1 VTVISVNIC
10 TLLSTASLLIFSV
23 GSQASELN
31 GNATGT
37 LDTHAID
44 VALACTREK
53 IGNANWLTAHSDPSL
68 HGGLED
74 RNGDG
79 IAISVSS
86 NGEQAVFEAVVAEQ
100 RFKFSVKKDA
110 VFTATGIEVQSTM
123 KRYEGKGKDQK
134 VVGEYGVD
142 LKVTCP

>member
-1 VTVISVNIC
+1 MNPVNIYR
-10 TLLSTASLLIFSV
+10 LLSTASLLIFSV
-23 GSQASELN
+23 GSQANELN
-31 GNATGT
+31 GNVTGT

-44 VALACTREK
+44 MAIACTREK

-68 HGGLED
+68 HGGLKD

-79 IAISVSS
+79 NAISISS
-86 NGEQAVFEAVVAEQ
+86 NGEQAVFEVLVADQ
-100 RFKFSVKKDA
+100 KYKFSVKKDA

-142 LKVTCP
+142 LQVNCP